1 MSKYQLCESLIF
13 QFHQLMLVSLKF
25 TMFVFRQMFIVTI
38 KFVVIADIIGAVI
51 IVVVVA
57 VVVAVAVAVV
67 VAVVVIKVVVV
78 VSGFVLPQSAG
89 LILTTLNS
97 PLRLR

>member
-1 MSKYQLCESLIF
+1 
-13 QFHQLMLVSLKF
+13 MLVSLKF

-51 IVVVVA
+51 TVVVVA
-57 VVVAVAVAVV
+57 VIVGAVIVAIVLV
-67 VAVVVIKVVVV
+67 VAVVVINVVVV

>member
-1 MSKYQLCESLIF
+1 MKKTLI
-13 QFHQLMLVSLKF
+13 S
-25 TMFVFRQMFIVTI
+25 FVAIVL
-38 KFVVIADIIGAVI
+38 
-51 IVVVVA
+51 
-57 VVVAVAVAVV
+57 V
-67 VAVVVIKVVVV
+67 VAVVVINVVVV